1 MSENTAVI
9 EEEKEAGTPNS
20 TGRTGTTSGELASY
34 FEPYFIPSTYSHL
47 LRQAKTHLLMGSSC
61 GIWLSYIVLSEHV
74 AQATAWVFLLGCLM
88 VSSLSRWLSVRQ
100 ELYFRLEP
108 RYRDKVA
115 DFPDQPVS
123 NSLKENDDREL
134 EELAAPIIAFISI
147 AIPLALLASYLIFHI
162 DLTRLH
168 KPVLQRQI
176 VEIELVAPSDAI
188 DRSDILP
195 ATSKEIAS
203 KAQKGALYT
212 VASQALTGA
221 ATPRAEPSIKA
232 NIRET
237 VPVEDKPTG
246 KNKSIAHREIT
257 LTKENEAESTV
268 KASSIA
274 KAEQTASSKVLPL
287 SFKAPDNW
295 KTIVVSK
302 EKDNSIAF
310 STYAATAQATTYT
323 ATQKATTQ
331 AAPIADRAVLSE
343 VEPASM
349 IESIDSDGQPTPLT
363 IQIGGRSN
371 SGKGAPSNLHEYLKL
386 LNKKVKSHWIPP
398 RGTDRIAIIEFRISA
413 DGKLVS
419 TRALRARG
427 HTDVEAEAAA
437 ISAITKSF
445 PFKPLPPEVKA
456 ANLDVRYTF
465 NYHFN
470 QIDEVSSYQ

>member
-47 LRQAKTHLLMGSSC
+47 QRQAKTHLLMGSSC
-61 GIWLSYIVLSEHV
+61 GIWLSYIVLSEHA

-88 VSSLSRWLSVRQ
+88 LSSLSRWLSVRQ

-108 RYRDKVA
+108 RYRDKAA

-123 NSLKENDDREL
+123 NSPKENDDREL

-168 KPVLQRQI
+168 KPVLERQI

-188 DRSDILP
+188 DRNDILP

-203 KAQKGALYT
+203 KAKKGALYT
-212 VASQALTGA
+212 VASQALTAA
-221 ATPRAEPSIKA
+221 ATPRAEPSTKA
-232 NIRET
+232 NIRGR
-237 VPVEDKPTG
+237 VPAEDKPTG
-246 KNKSIAHREIT
+246 KDKSIAHREIT
-257 LTKENEAESTV
+257 LTKEKDAKSAEKV
-268 KASSIA
+268 DSIA

-287 SFKAPDNW
+287 SFKAPDSW
-295 KTIVVSK
+295 KTIVVAK
-302 EKDNSIAF
+302 EI
-310 STYAATAQATTYT
+310 
-323 ATQKATTQ
+323 
-331 AAPIADRAVLSE
+331 

-349 IESIDSDGQPTPLT
+349 IESIDSDGHPSPLT

-386 LNKKVKSHWIPP
+386 LNRKVKSHWIPP
-398 RGTDRIAIIEFRISA
+398 RGIDRIAIIEFRISA

-419 TRALRARG
+419 TKALRHG
-427 HTDVEAEAAA
+427 SNTDTEAAVDA
-437 ISAITKSF
+437 EVAATTAITKSF
-445 PFKPLPPEVKA
+445 PFLPLPAEVKA
-456 ANLDVRYTF
+456 AYLDVRYTF

-470 QIDEVSSYQ
+470 QIDETGAAQ